1 MQLTKLEKAVALSI
15 VFNSIDN
22 KELIGH
28 VSEEKVSDV
37 VRVFEELKEETTPE
51 KEKETHINV
60 INKLIDL
67 LLEENKLVESN
78 ETIQDQT
85 TEA

>member
-15 VFNSIDN
+15 VFNVIDN

-28 VSEEKVSDV
+28 VSEEKISEV
-37 VRVFEELKEETTPE
+37 VKVFVELKEDTTPE
-51 KEKETHINV
+51 EEKETHINV
-60 INKLIDL
+60 INKLIDS
-67 LLEENKLVESN
+67 LLEESKLVESN
-78 ETIQDQT
+78 EAIQNQT

>member
-1 MQLTKLEKAVALSI
+1 MQLTKLEKAVALSVI
-15 VFNSIDN
+15 FNSIDN
-22 KELIGH
+22 NELIGH
-28 VSEEKVSDV
+28 VSKEKVLDV
-37 VRVFEELKEETTPE
+37 IEVFEKLKEDTTPE

-78 ETIQDQT
+78 ETVQDQT

>member
-1 MQLTKLEKAVALSI
+1 MQLNKLEKAVALSI

-22 KELIGH
+22 KELIGR
-28 VSEEKVSDV
+28 VSEEKISGV
-37 VRVFEELKEETTPE
+37 VELFEGLKECTTPD

-60 INKLIDL
+60 INKLIDS
-67 LLEENKLVESN
+67 LLEENQSVESN
-78 ETIQDQT
+78 ERIQDQT